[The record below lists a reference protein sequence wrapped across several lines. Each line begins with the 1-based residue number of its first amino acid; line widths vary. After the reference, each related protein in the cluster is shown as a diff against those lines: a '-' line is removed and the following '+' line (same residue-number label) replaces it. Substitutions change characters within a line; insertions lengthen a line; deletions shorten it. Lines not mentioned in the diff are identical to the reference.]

1 VIFAQIRNSREP
13 SNSALPERNP
23 KGWEVYRFHIDAA
36 IPYCSL
42 TLSLLLLFFLATACN
57 STPPKDT
64 PNSFRVALLTPGP
77 ISDAG
82 WNALAYEGLKKIKE
96 TLSAEVSQVETKTPT
111 DFEEAFRDYASRNFN
126 LIFGH
131 GFEFQD
137 AAAKVGADF
146 PNSVFITTSGSTVR
160 KNVAPMRFLLEE
172 ATYLMG
178 MMSAFVSKTGKAGA
192 IGGVEIPPLKSTFM
206 AFEAGAKSIN
216 PNFQVIT
223 SYIGNWEDIG
233 AAKQATIALIA
244 QGCDVIIPNADAA
257 SLGAFQAAREKNVI
271 AFGTNKN
278 QNDLA
283 PSVIL
288 ASGVIDIPAAFLQMA
303 QSVQNH
309 SFQGRIIRLGL
320 KDHVIDLVYNPT
332 LKNRLS
338 PEAQARIETAKQQII
353 NGTLSVPS
361 VEFSPVQTGTS

>member
-1 VIFAQIRNSREP
+1 MIAHRI
-13 SNSALPERNP
+13 
-23 KGWEVYRFHIDAA
+23 
-36 IPYCSL
+36 SL
-42 TLSLLLLFFLATACN
+42 VFLLIILLLGTSCN
-57 STPPKDT
+57 SKPVQELSNT
-64 PNSFRVALLTPGP
+64 FRVALLTPGP

-82 WNALAYEGLKKIKE
+82 WNALAYEGLTKIKD
-96 TLSAEVSQVETKTPT
+96 TLHAEVSQIETKTPAE
-111 DFEEAFRDYASRNFN
+111 FEEAFRDYASRNFH

-137 AAAKVGADF
+137 AAAKVATDF

-160 KNVAPMRFLLEE
+160 TNVAPMRFLLEE

-178 MMSAFVSKTGKAGA
+178 MISALVSKTGKAGA

-206 AFEAGAKSIN
+206 AFEAGAKSVN
-216 PNFQVIT
+216 PNFQVII
-223 SYIGNWEDIG
+223 SYISNWEDVG
-233 AAKQATIALIA
+233 AAKQATTALIE

-257 SLGAFQAAREKNVI
+257 SLGAFQAAQEKNVL

-288 ASGVIDIPAAFLQMA
+288 ASGVIDIPTAFLQMA
-303 QSVQNH
+303 QSVQNR

-320 KDHVIDLVYNPT
+320 KDNVIALVYNPT
-332 LKNRLS
+332 LKDRLS
-338 PEAQARIETAKQQII
+338 PEAQARIDAAQQQII
-353 NGTLSVPS
+353 NGTLTVPS
-361 VEFSPVQTGTS
+361 VEFSPVPSGAS

>member
-1 VIFAQIRNSREP
+1 MILYRSL
-13 SNSALPERNP
+13 ALPFL
-23 KGWEVYRFHIDAA
+23 V
-36 IPYCSL
+36 
-42 TLSLLLLFFLATACN
+42 LLFIGTACN
-57 STPPKDT
+57 SKPLQETA
-64 PNSFRVALLTPGP
+64 NVFRVALLTPGP
-77 ISDAG
+77 VSDAG
-82 WNALAYEGLKKIKE
+82 WNALAYEGLTKIKE
-96 TLSAEVSQVETKTPT
+96 TLHAEVSQVETKTPA

-216 PNFQVIT
+216 PNFLVIV
-223 SYIGNWEDIG
+223 SYISNWEDVG
-233 AAKQATIALIA
+233 AAKQAATALIE

-257 SLGAFQAAREKNVI
+257 SLGAFQAAQEKNVI

-278 QNDLA
+278 QNDIA

-303 QSVQNH
+303 QSVQNR
-309 SFQGRIIRLGL
+309 SFQGRIFRLGL
-320 KDHVIDLVYNPT
+320 KDKVIALVYNPT
-332 LKNRLS
+332 LKSRLS
-338 PEAQARIETAKQQII
+338 PEAQARIDTAQQQII
-353 NGTLSVPS
+353 NGTLTVPS
-361 VEFSPVQTGTS
+361 VEFSPVQSGAS